1 MSTQPAI
8 DFEME
13 LLSGEDVSIC
23 VLDVYPLI
31 PGQQKEG
38 VRFIG
43 EAKRH
48 PKDKPDAAI
57 GNALAMA
64 RTFFKASLFFADNA
78 EQWMKE
84 NK

>member
-13 LLSGEDVSIC
+13 LLSGPDVSIC
-23 VLDVYPLI
+23 VLDVFPVI

-64 RTFFKASLFFADNA
+64 RTFDKAARFFNHSAA
-78 EQWMKE
+78 QWMRE